1 MGEIIS
7 KTQIKREKGW
17 LYYCGT
23 DDDGN
28 ITLCKVQMARAGRK
42 KKGDK
47 K

>member
-7 KTQIKREKGW
+7 KTKIKREQGF

-23 DDDGN
+23 DKEGN
-28 ITLCKVQMARAGRK
+28 LTICRTKMARGKK